1 MALPLASS
9 SPLTVEVVTT
19 VEGLHDLKPSWRRLQ
34 EAAGTLPF
42 TSWEWNV
49 AWWRSL
55 SRQQLSSRDQLFVL
69 AMRRHGELVG
79 IAPLMLTE
87 RPARGP
93 RFRCLRYFG
102 VDQNIT
108 EVTGPLCAR
117 ADEASFHQTLLDH
130 IFEHRAKWDCA
141 MLDGLRSEGE
151 GPAIV
156 ARYARPVWVG
166 DVTDFVL
173 PLPAT
178 WREFKASRSRNVKE
192 SLRKCVN
199 SLRRAGLSPTFRVVT
214 DGRELRQALDV
225 FLQLHSAR
233 AALRQTVCHADVF
246 AVPAARSFL
255 YEVADRCSAV
265 DQVRVFSMELNGRT
279 VATRLALVVGR
290 SLYLYYSGY
299 EPEYAKYGVMT
310 HVVARAIEYAI
321 ENGFETINLSTGNDV
336 SKTRWSPVQST
347 FRRAIL
353 GSRTRYAAHAVALY
367 SRLGSLWRS
376 RGSPATRHPSQA
388 LRPH

>member
-1 MALPLASS
+1 MANPLVST

-19 VEGLHDLKPSWRRLQ
+19 VDGLHDLEPSWRRLQ
-34 EAAGTLPF
+34 QAVGTLPF

-49 AWWRSL
+49 AWWRHL
-55 SRQQLSSRDQLFVL
+55 SRQQLSSRDRLFVL
-69 AMRRHGELVG
+69 AMRRQRELVG
-79 IAPLMLTE
+79 VAPMMLTE

-117 ADEASFHQTLLDH
+117 DDEPSFHRTLLDH
-130 IFEHRAKWDCA
+130 IFAHRAQWDCA
-141 MLDGLRSEGE
+141 MLDGFRSEGE

-173 PLPAT
+173 PLPAS
-178 WREFKASRSRNVKE
+178 WREFKASRSRNIKE

-199 SLRRAGLSPTFRVVT
+199 SLRRAGLSPTFRVVS
-214 DGRELRQALDV
+214 DARELRQELDV
-225 FLQLHSAR
+225 FIQLHSAR
-233 AALRQTVCHADVF
+233 AELRQTVFHDNVF
-246 AVPAARSFL
+246 STPAARSFL
-255 YEVADRCSAV
+255 YELADRSSAV
-265 DQVRVFSMELNGRT
+265 DQLRVFSMDLNGRT

-299 EPEYAKYGVMT
+299 EPEYGKYGVMT
-310 HVVARAIEYAI
+310 HVVACAIQYAI
-321 ENGFETINLSTGNDV
+321 ENGFETVNLSTGSDV
-336 SKTRWSPVQST
+336 SKTRWSPVGKT
-347 FRRAIL
+347 FRRALL
-353 GSRTRYAAHAVALY
+353 GSQTQYAAHAVALY
-367 SRLGSLWRS
+367 SRLGSLWRTRAS
-376 RGSPATRHPSQA
+376 RALRFPLQA
-388 LRPH
+388 LRTR